1 MIIDLEKLEGR
12 ERYKLAIGSV
22 IPRPIAWVSTKD
34 ANGRRNLAPFS
45 FFTVACSNPLIF
57 AVFAQRNKHGNESKD
72 TARNILETGEAV
84 IHIAGID
91 QLEALNATAATL
103 PHGKD
108 EFELASLEANNA
120 SIVKPDLVDGCPIAF
135 ECVLHEHLVLG
146 DEMRGSNAIFLRAL
160 VMHVKDELIEQNR
173 IDYKAFQP
181 VSKLAG
187 PFYATIGNEIELQ
200 RPD

>member
-22 IPRPIAWVSTKD
+22 IPRPIAWVSTRD
-34 ANGRRNLAPFS
+34 GNGRRNLAPFS

-57 AVFAQRNKHGNESKD
+57 AIFAQRNKQGHESKD
-72 TARNILETGEAV
+72 TALNILETGEAV

-91 QLEALNATAATL
+91 QLEALNTTAATL
-103 PHGKD
+103 PHGED
-108 EFELASLEANNA
+108 EFDLAGLKAINA
-120 SIVKPDLVDGCPIAF
+120 SMVKADLVEGCPIAF

-146 DEMRGSNAIFLRAL
+146 DDVRGSDAIFLRAL
-160 VMHVKDELIEQNR
+160 VMHVDDAIIDQNR
-173 IDYKAFQP
+173 IDHSAFRP
-181 VSKLAG
+181 ISKLAG